1 MNNLKERMVVLV
13 THVLGLDSANS
24 ILSMPRSAIT
34 EWDSLK
40 HIELLLAIEEEFSV
54 EFSDFEIA
62 KLQSINELIALVA
75 HKAGA

>member
-1 MNNLKERMVVLV
+1 
-13 THVLGLDSANS
+13 
-24 ILSMPRSAIT
+24 MPRSAIT

>member
-1 MNNLKERMVVLV
+1 MVVLV